1 LKKKKGKIESTLSP
15 YSSCINSFVCSSV
28 YFPAECLVIAIS
40 DFIFSSS
47 SSFPLL
53 SLVDQLAFPLMTQLV
68 KKKKNKYQID
78 DSRIGNCSPSSFI
91 EERHLRPRLR
101 SLGIHWPVY
110 LLFFFFFGGDYL

>member
-1 LKKKKGKIESTLSP
+1 
-15 YSSCINSFVCSSV
+15 
-28 YFPAECLVIAIS
+28 
-40 DFIFSSS
+40 
-47 SSFPLL
+47 
-53 SLVDQLAFPLMTQLV
+53 MTQLV

-110 LLFFFFFGGDYL
+110 LLFFLLFRWGLFISNKKRKERKNERKKEEEKKDMEANGFNSRLSIAFCGRAHT